1 MMLNGYEK
9 RTMKKREAIIN
20 AARELFT
27 ERGIINVNI
36 SEIANK
42 ANVSQVTIYNY
53 FGDKN
58 ALAKEAFVSYIEAAI
73 SKYVQII
80 DSELPFTEKLE
91 CIIQDK
97 RDMVNEIVSS
107 YFSEQ
112 IWEDKTLRLIFQ
124 DTLKEKAMSLYTKFL
139 ETGKKEGFID
149 KSIPNEAILDYFM
162 ASMQI
167 YQRSDFIMTDSEY
180 KLGIMKLFLYGLI
193 GNPNK

>member
-1 MMLNGYEK
+1 
-9 RTMKKREAIIN
+9 MKKREAIIN